1 MSTYRITDYT
11 KEQARKLNVQV
22 RPSTNPKKKLDVFRK
37 GEKIASVGAMGYLDY
52 PSYLKQYG
60 DDVAKERRRLYK
72 LRHAKDRSSG
82 DGFWANKLLW

>member
-37 GEKIASVGAMGYLDY
+37 GEKIASIGASGYLDY

-72 LRHAKDRSSG
+72 LRHAKDLSSG

>member
-22 RPSTNPKKKLDVFRK
+22 RPSSNPKKKLDVFRK

-60 DDVAKERRRLYK
+60 DDDAKERRRLYK
-72 LRHAKDRSSG
+72 LRHAKDLSSG